1 MSKSRKISKAKYK
14 DINRSERVKYL
25 DTLMADMGLQSIED
39 ISSNEERQR
48 WLRAATP
55 SKIVLDKLRDMGYK
69 VSSERASKNRRLKI
83 SSLSKKAS
91 LEAYFDDLNSA
102 ADTLVLLD
110 ISDDDFED
118 VAKAM
123 RMTIFEED
131 YNKEDQRAVLN
142 SALQRYISGDRGHE
156 YASAINE
163 YVDKASAYRA
173 ENDRQNP
180 PVPTQPV
187 QAQPLQ
193 LQEDAS
199 FELLSINDR
208 GPRVSALRAK
218 LIEVGDLSRSSGG
231 GDLFD
236 PETFNALRSFQSKSG
251 LPPSG
256 AVDSITAQMLGLSE
270 EASNQTQR
278 QSDPPPRSDFLETGG
293 YRRIRPASPRVRF
306 SGAST
311 NMAQY
316 LRILDDEAEKAGV
329 NITITS
335 LARTSHDQAR
345 IMYNNFSRKR
355 RSSGL
360 PAAQS
365 YLRRLYRR
373 YFEIEKIVGYFS
385 TATSGA
391 QAITSA
397 KTVIDSWPRRGHLGG
412 SSIDVR
418 IGPGVEEVLLNTQS
432 RASVDL
438 LRELRGKPGDHWH
451 VSVKSLRPGGYA
463 GIRNFNA

>member
-1 MSKSRKISKAKYK
+1 MSKSRRISKARYK
-14 DINRSERVKYL
+14 DLNRSERVKYL

-102 ADTLVLLD
+102 ADKLVLLD
-110 ISDDDFED
+110 ISDDDFVD

-123 RMTIFEED
+123 RMTLFD
-131 YNKEDQRAVLN
+131 TGYDKEGQRAVLN
-142 SALQRYISGDRGHE
+142 SALQGYISGERGHE
-156 YASAINE
+156 YTSAINE
-163 YVDKASAYRA
+163 YVEKASAYRA
-173 ENDRQNP
+173 ESDRQST
-180 PVPTQPV
+180 PVPTQPM
-187 QAQPLQ
+187 QGQPLQ
-193 LQEDAS
+193 FQEDPS
-199 FELLSINDR
+199 FEMLSINDR
-208 GPRVSALRAK
+208 GPRISALRAK
-218 LIEVGDLSRSSGG
+218 LIEIGELSGSSGDS
-231 GDLFD
+231 DLFD
-236 PETFNALRSFQSKSG
+236 PEVFNAVRSFQSKSS
-251 LPPSG
+251 LSPSG
-256 AVDSITAQMLGLSE
+256 AVDSITAQMLGV
-270 EASNQTQR
+270 AGGAPNQVQE
-278 QSDPPPRSDFLETGG
+278 QSDPARPIPETGG
-293 YRRIRPASPRVRF
+293 YRRIRPASGRVSF
-306 SGAST
+306 SGASSD
-311 NMAQY
+311 MAGY

-355 RSSGL
+355 RNSGL

-373 YFEIEKIVGYFS
+373 YSGIEAIVGYFS
-385 TATSGA
+385 TATSGE
-391 QAITSA
+391 QAINSA

-418 IGPGVEEVLLNTQS
+418 IAPGVEEVLLNTQS
-432 RASVDL
+432 RASVDI

-451 VSVKSLRPGGYA
+451 VSVKSLRPGGIA
-463 GIRNFNA
+463 GIRSFNA